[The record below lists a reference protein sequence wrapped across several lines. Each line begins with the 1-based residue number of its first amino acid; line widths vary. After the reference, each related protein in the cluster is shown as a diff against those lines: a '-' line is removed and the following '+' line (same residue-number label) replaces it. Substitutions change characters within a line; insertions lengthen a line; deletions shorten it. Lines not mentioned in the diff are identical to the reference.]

1 MLNSIDLNDKTYEEL
16 LTEAIAQIPLYSR
29 EWTNYNPSDP
39 GITMLQNLT
48 AFQLLQQE
56 AINEVSEEIR
66 CKLLKLVGYSP
77 RLNRPATVLVQAP
90 AEGGGILNAG
100 FRLWSGEMS
109 FELLQMQPLQPWG
122 LEAVYAENH
131 GKYRDLTRLLEYSN
145 DSMAFPFGRRAASG
159 ETLVCVLSGT
169 PEVGEP
175 IRLWVQ
181 VAEEELRTPFRK
193 ESEIPDFSR
202 VRWQYYTAQG
212 WQDAR
217 FTDETIGML
226 RSGAVTLW
234 LENGFPTA
242 QNEAPAEGCA
252 LRCVLERAD
261 FDRTPRLRSMSVHLF
276 PMEQVL
282 TRVQCITCAGGQRV
296 SVHHSLL
303 EQDQFLVF
311 CREKEDGPYRL
322 YREDPGTGRQGRFF
336 CRENRQTGVLLRF
349 EGGVEPCCSPDA
361 VRVVCYD
368 GDMIHHRLLGP
379 VRGYDRQVI
388 GLDLVKN
395 VLPDRFLLAVEVTDE
410 SGMSGYTFV
419 APGEMGPDGFRYHL
433 RSDRGQIVID
443 EPGRGGYELLLAGC
457 VTTEGSMGNLR
468 PGARLE
474 QRGGYDGSEIE
485 QQFFCPAPGR
495 FGVSQESAEDLRVR
509 FSNGMHRT
517 SVAVKTEDYEHLV
530 HQTPGLCIHKVRAI
544 AFGAENLIRIVVKPH
559 TEEELPRLSDEYLRQ
574 IRDYLEPRRM
584 LTTRFEICQPRY
596 VPVGVSV
603 TLSIRGMAS
612 YAEEET
618 RRLLREQLDYVNGPQ
633 NFGGWIRFHEIY
645 QKLNALPFVDAV
657 DALTL
662 FPESRDGVAV
672 GGDIRLEDDSLCYPG
687 TIQLTLR
694 EHGR

>member
-1 MLNSIDLNDKTYEEL
+1 MLNSIDLNDKTYDEL
-16 LTEAIAQIPLYSR
+16 LMEAIAQIPLYSR

-56 AINEVSEEIR
+56 AINEVSEEVR
-66 CKLLKLVGYSP
+66 RKLLRLVGYSP
-77 RLNRPATVLVQAP
+77 RQDRPATVLVQAP

-109 FELLQMQPLQPWG
+109 FEVREEQPLLAWG
-122 LEAVYAENH
+122 LEAVYGEKH
-131 GKYRDLTRLLEYSN
+131 GKYRDLTRLLEHGN

-175 IRLWVQ
+175 IRLWLQ
-181 VAEEELRTPFRK
+181 VAEEELRTPFQN

-202 VRWQYYTAQG
+202 VRWQYYTEEG
-212 WQDAR
+212 WTDAR
-217 FTDETIGML
+217 FTDETMGML

-234 LENGFPTA
+234 LEKGFPTA
-242 QNEAPAEGCA
+242 QSEAPTAGCA

-276 PMEQVL
+276 PMEQVM
-282 TRVQCITCAGGQRV
+282 TRVHCLTCPGGQRKV
-296 SVHHSLL
+296 LRHRLL
-303 EQDQFLVF
+303 EQDQFMVF
-311 CREKEDGPYRL
+311 CRERADGPYRL
-322 YREDPGTGRQGRFF
+322 YREDPENGRQGRFYR
-336 CRENRQTGVLLRF
+336 REPRGGGFVLTF
-349 EGGVEPCCSPDA
+349 EGGMEPCDCPDA
-361 VRVVCYD
+361 VRVVCFD
-368 GDMIHHRLLGP
+368 EDMIHHRLLGP
-379 VRGYDRQVI
+379 VRGYDQQVI

-395 VLPDRFLLAVEVTDE
+395 VLPDRLLLAVEEIDDN
-410 SGMSGYTFV
+410 GMAGYTFV
-419 APGEMGPDGFRYHL
+419 SPGETGPDGFRYHL
-433 RSDRGQIVID
+433 RADRAQIVID

-457 VTTEGSMGNLR
+457 VTTEGALGNLR

-474 QRGGYDGSEIE
+474 LRGGYDGNEIE

-495 FGVSQESAEDLRVR
+495 FGVSQESAEELRVR

-517 SVAVKTEDYEHLV
+517 NVAVKTQDYERLV
-530 HQTPGLCIHKVRAI
+530 HQTPGLCIHKVKAMAVGRQ
-544 AFGAENLIRIVVKPH
+544 NLIRIVVKPH
-559 TEEELPRLSDEYLRQ
+559 TEEALPRLSEDYLRQ
-574 IRDYLEPRRM
+574 IRAYLEPRRM
-584 LTTRFEICQPRY
+584 LTTRFELCQPRY
-596 VPVGVSV
+596 VPVGVDV

-618 RRLLREQLDYVNGPQ
+618 RRLLQELLDYVNGPQ
-633 NFGGWIRFHEIY
+633 NFGGWVRFHEIY

-657 DALTL
+657 DALSL
-662 FPESRDGVAV
+662 FPESRDGVLV